1 MRVMLK
7 MICSLK
13 NKTLKT
19 IIIHLIFLFTQ
30 INKTA
35 KMTFSICI
43 SGSDTDVMA
52 SRELNRHSVRSINAI
67 ILISGLKANQ
77 TDSVTSTK
85 YNKKNPIA
93 I

>member
-1 MRVMLK
+1 
-7 MICSLK
+7 
-13 NKTLKT
+13 
-19 IIIHLIFLFTQ
+19 
-30 INKTA
+30 
-35 KMTFSICI
+35 MTFSICI

-85 YNKKNPIA
+85 YNKKNQ
-93 I
+93 